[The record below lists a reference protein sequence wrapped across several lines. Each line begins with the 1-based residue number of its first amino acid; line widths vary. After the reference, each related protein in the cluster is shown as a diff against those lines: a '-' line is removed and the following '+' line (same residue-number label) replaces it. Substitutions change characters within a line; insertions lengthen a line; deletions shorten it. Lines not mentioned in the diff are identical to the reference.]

1 MRRNVPRL
9 QMLGPVLLL
18 CALALAAGLGTGCSN
33 EPTKP
38 EPKPTPEPLALSADQ
53 LITLLRDA
61 YTSMDIDAYRAL
73 LHTDFIFKFQQ
84 WDVDNLGLPSDHL
97 VREDDLASTQNLFSG
112 QPVGGEPGVSR
123 ITWSLMEGIGV
134 WEASA
139 NQEFPGAMRRLY
151 NFGINITRP
160 GSTTLIIE
168 GQQEFY
174 ATSRD
179 TTINGT
185 PASYWKLVGQVDL
198 SYSGGW
204 KGTEDCSWGRVKVL
218 YRPPET

>member
-84 WDVDNLGLPSDHL
+84 FDIVNLNLPADHL
-97 VREDDLASTQNLFSG
+97 TRGEDLATTTSMFSG
-112 QPVGGEPGVSR
+112 QPVGYESGASQ
-123 ITWSLMEGIGV
+123 IAWSLMEGIGS
-134 WEASA
+134 WETSDNPA
-139 NQEFPGAMRRLY
+139 FPGAMCRIY
-151 NFGINITRP
+151 NFDINVIRP
-160 GSTTLIIE
+160 RDTTLIIG

-174 ATSRD
+174 ATSQD
-179 TTINGT
+179 TMIDGT
-185 PASYWKLVGQVDL
+185 PASHWKLLGQVDL
-198 SYSGGW
+198 SDHIAG
-204 KGTEDCSWGRVKVL
+204 KGTQGYTWGEVKVL
-218 YRPPET
+218 YQPWPE